1 MISDILVGIKVN
13 LPNHHLSKFI
23 SNKMF
28 KYILS
33 TWIRWQINRHSTT
46 GALSSLIQIQS
57 REALSDCPSLI
68 TLLVWLTFPP
78 LAYEPYADEMLD
90 ALPPLVLQHFWGW
103 DFYNHFLYICNFF
116 WTWRGIF
123 IIWRNIIKISISSYK
138 TASPFVS
145 DLPVELVMMKINFV

>member
-68 TLLVWLTFPP
+68 TVLVWLTFPP

-116 WTWRGIF
+116 WIWRGIF
-123 IIWRNIIKISISSYK
+123 IIWRNIKISISSYK